1 MWHKKIL
8 FVGGKGGVGKSTSA
22 AAIALQHAKND
33 YKTLLVSTDPAHNV
47 GDLFNCKIGGT
58 TKQIARN
65 LFALEIDPEV
75 ETKIYIET
83 VKKTIQTAVSAKMR
97 EEVYRQLDTV
107 KQSPGVEE
115 AALFDK
121 LVSIL
126 LEESVHFDKIV
137 IDTAPT
143 GHTVR
148 LLSLPQLMGVWI
160 SGLLEK
166 RKITNDNYTM
176 LLHDGE
182 PVEDPIYE
190 ALRNR
195 QNRFQLASE
204 MLLNEQQTGIVFVM
218 NAERLPIVETEKALH
233 LLKQYDLTVKAII
246 VNKIIPNDVTGEFMA
261 KRKKHEVQYIKKI
274 KETFTKQQIVW
285 IPLFPKDVTTELE
298 LIEFGHYF
306 KGGQYVE
313 SIHSSK

>member
-1 MWHKKIL
+1 
-8 FVGGKGGVGKSTSA
+8 
-22 AAIALQHAKND
+22 
-33 YKTLLVSTDPAHNV
+33 
-47 GDLFNCKIGGT
+47 
-58 TKQIARN
+58 
-65 LFALEIDPEV
+65 
-75 ETKIYIET
+75 
-83 VKKTIQTAVSAKMR
+83 MR
-97 EEVYRQLDTV
+97 EEVFRQLDAV

-121 LVSIL
+121 LVSVL

-218 NAERLPIVETEKALH
+218 NAERLPIVETEKALY
-233 LLKQYDLTVKAII
+233 LLKQYNLTVKAII
-246 VNKIIPNDVTGEFMA
+246 VNKIIPNDVTGAFMA
-261 KRKKHEVQYIKKI
+261 KRKEYEAQYIKKI
-274 KETFTKQQIVW
+274 EETFTKQQIVW
-285 IPLFPKDVTTELE
+285 IPLFPKDVTTEEE

-306 KGGQYVE
+306 KGGQDVE
-313 SIHSSK
+313 SIYSSK